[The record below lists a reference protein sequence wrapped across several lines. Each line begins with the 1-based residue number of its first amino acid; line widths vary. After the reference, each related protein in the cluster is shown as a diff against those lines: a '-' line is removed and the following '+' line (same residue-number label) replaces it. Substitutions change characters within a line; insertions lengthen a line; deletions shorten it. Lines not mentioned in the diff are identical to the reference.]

1 MRQRLTEMSNGA
13 ISGMYRANKMYD
25 SPASVAKHG
34 TVVNLHTAVGHN
46 GSQIAMR
53 AKTVA
58 PVAEYD
64 EWLKNGNYR
73 WNTGPHLK
81 VKNGAKLRRIV
92 IMRRQGSSWKECG
105 DAVGVTGSAAKDWV
119 EFLPLHLAI

>member
-1 MRQRLTEMSNGA
+1 MSQRLTEMSNGA
-13 ISGMYRANKMYD
+13 ISGMYRANKIYS

-34 TVVNLHTAVGHN
+34 NVVNLHTACSHN
-46 GSQIAMR
+46 GSRIAIR
-53 AKTVA
+53 AKTVP
-58 PVAEYD
+58 PVPEYD

-105 DAVGVTGSAAKDWV
+105 EAVGVAGNAAKSWV

>member
-1 MRQRLTEMSNGA
+1 MMRQRLTEMSNGA

-34 TVVNLHTAVGHN
+34 TVVNLRTAAGHN

-53 AKTVA
+53 AKTVP

-64 EWLKNGNYR
+64 EWFHGRNRYFGGNSKC
-73 WNTGPHLK
+73 TA
-81 VKNGAKLRRIV
+81 VKLRRIV

-105 DAVGVTGSAAKDWV
+105 DAVGVAGSAAKSWV